1 MKIQGENNI
10 DYLLLNGAGS
20 LISWQFQSWSRNF
33 SPFVELEIYLPFSQE
48 MSTGLYVEPRKT
60 TIRYQYLFKVTFNIF
75 ISPRHTLQSNID
87 TSYVMWLLTSVC
99 VAFSILS
106 EQNIILN
113 TPRIQELFFNVLV
126 VYLMSSD
133 DNAKSASVTLS
144 PKDF

>member
-1 MKIQGENNI
+1 
-10 DYLLLNGAGS
+10 
-20 LISWQFQSWSRNF
+20 
-33 SPFVELEIYLPFSQE
+33 
-48 MSTGLYVEPRKT
+48 
-60 TIRYQYLFKVTFNIF
+60 
-75 ISPRHTLQSNID
+75 
-87 TSYVMWLLTSVC
+87 MWLLTSVC

-144 PKDF
+144 PKDFWAWIRKE